1 MRASAECQ
9 HGPGPGT
16 FVLSASV
23 FLYSDRAITCLPH
36 SQVPGLDTGSCVKHV
51 STKLHWRF
59 DFVIQDISYC
69 QCDFVM
75 WEISC

>member
-1 MRASAECQ
+1 MAQGQAHS
-9 HGPGPGT
+9 
-16 FVLSASV
+16 F
-23 FLYSDRAITCLPH
+23 FLLQFSCTQTGVITRLPH
-36 SQVPGLDTGSCVKHV
+36 SQVPGLDAGSCVKHV
-51 STKLHWRF
+51 STKLHWQF